1 MSCRHQQRSC
11 VSTPEVAKL
20 FLVVLG
26 GRIDGCQVELHDVRF
41 VVGPT
46 IETTIPELQKQWV
59 GRRRGLHLDSWMEVR
74 QIDGY
79 AVTLARAPSDSLEKL
94 WFVNVGGYDPS
105 ELLEL
110 HQIGLV
116 VAPSAAAAKARAKKR
131 LLPTAQQRH
140 KDDLHAVD
148 DCLPLDLLQGWHV
161 QLRPNA
167 AAGSQPQIPDW
178 WGYRPIDRKVQLS

>member
-1 MSCRHQQRSC
+1 MSWPPRQISC

-79 AVTLARAPSDSLEKL
+79 AVTLARAPSDSL
-94 WFVNVGGYDPS
+94 
-105 ELLEL
+105 
-110 HQIGLV
+110 
-116 VAPSAAAAKARAKKR
+116 
-131 LLPTAQQRH
+131 
-140 KDDLHAVD
+140 
-148 DCLPLDLLQGWHV
+148 
-161 QLRPNA
+161 
-167 AAGSQPQIPDW
+167 
-178 WGYRPIDRKVQLS
+178 

>member
-1 MSCRHQQRSC
+1 M
-11 VSTPEVAKL
+11 STPEVAKL

-161 QLRPNA
+161 SCVPMPPVALSPRF
-167 AAGSQPQIPDW
+167 
-178 WGYRPIDRKVQLS
+178 PIGGATARSIARFS